1 MTPFVPIPRSFFASA
16 KWSAAAGEFT
26 EREAFI
32 DLCQRAAFTP
42 GKLGFG
48 SSSPDLQIGESEGSI
63 RFLAKRWGWTAS
75 KVDRFL
81 RRLEREGLVKRRICG
96 ATTMILITEIDHQI
110 RTLYTTEP
118 K

>member
-48 SSSPDLQIGESEGSI
+48 SSSPDLQIGDQKGPI
-63 RFLAKRWGWTAS
+63 RFLVNS
-75 KVDRFL
+75 EVDSLEGGPVPEEVGAGGACQTENL
-81 RRLEREGLVKRRICG
+81 RR
-96 ATTMILITEIDHQI
+96 DNNDPYH
-110 RTLYTTEP
+110 
-118 K
+118 